1 MCNSKKDVSVAAAV
15 GLAVG
20 LATGYLVGLLTAPKS
35 GAETRQDI
43 VDATNRAVASAQ
55 QKLSATQAQVTE
67 LVEVAK
73 AKAKSLT
80 MYRRQDLDELIDNAK
95 IAQDK
100 AKAML
105 VAVKEGEADDPDLQR
120 AVEKANQAKENLANF
135 LKKN

>member
-15 GLAVG
+15 GLVTG

-35 GAETRQDI
+35 GAETRQYI

-55 QKLSATQAQVTE
+55 QKLSASQAQVSE

-80 MYRRQDLDELIDNAK
+80 MYRRQDLDELIDSAK

-105 VAVKEGEADDPDLQR
+105 IAVKQGEADDPDLQR

-135 LKKN
+135 LKNN